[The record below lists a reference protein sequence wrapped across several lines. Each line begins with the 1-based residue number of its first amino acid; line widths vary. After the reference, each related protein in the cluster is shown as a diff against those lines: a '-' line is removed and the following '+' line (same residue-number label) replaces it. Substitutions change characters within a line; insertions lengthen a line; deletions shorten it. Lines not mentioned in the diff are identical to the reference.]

1 MLDALDYIAR
11 FEKKAKKAL
20 MEKNLMEA
28 KLELDEAMRVIKNT
42 EFSPDE
48 ILSLS
53 IIMKKMFNDY
63 IELRDYSK
71 ALEVLIYI
79 NRFTKNRLNLTNDL
93 KAILKQIPSKF
104 DISIFDKDLRLIA
117 KNNWEVIELINLLEE
132 NYKKLVEKNINNK

>member
-1 MLDALDYIAR
+1 
-11 FEKKAKKAL
+11 
-20 MEKNLMEA
+20 
-28 KLELDEAMRVIKNT
+28 LELDEAMRVIKNT

>member
-20 MEKNLMEA
+20 REKNLMEA